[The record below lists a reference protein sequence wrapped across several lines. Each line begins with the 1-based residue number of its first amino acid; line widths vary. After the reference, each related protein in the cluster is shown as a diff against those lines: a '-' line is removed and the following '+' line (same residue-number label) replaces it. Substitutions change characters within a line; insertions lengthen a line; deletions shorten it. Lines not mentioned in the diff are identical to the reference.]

1 MQRDSRNHFMS
12 GFVRML
18 PLWTGAI
25 PTGIAYALAARDIGL
40 SAMQTQVMSLTVFSA
55 ATQINAIALI
65 ADQTSPLLLM
75 IIAVLLNAQLLL
87 LGVAAGRSGRLSL
100 AQRLGLAWFLTD
112 GAYGIAAA
120 RGALRPATLLG
131 AGVSMYAGWNL
142 GTATGLLAGGLLG
155 DLQSL
160 NIAMAVP
167 LAFLAVLL
175 PMLRDRPR
183 AGAALVGGV
192 TAALLMPVLPS
203 GIAVLLAGLLGS
215 GSGVWLAGQRST
227 QSPVV
232 GGGS

>member
-1 MQRDSRNHFMS
+1 MLDTRSQFIS

-40 SAMQTQVMSLTVFSA
+40 SAIQTQVMSLTVFSA

-65 ADQTSPLLLM
+65 EDNASPLLLM
-75 IIAVLLNAQLLL
+75 IIAILLNAQLLL
-87 LGVAAGRSGRLSL
+87 LGVAAGRSGHLSVL
-100 AQRLGLAWFLTD
+100 QRLGIAWFLTD
-112 GAYGIAAA
+112 GAYGVAAA
-120 RGALRPATLLG
+120 RGELRPATLLG
-131 AGVSMYAGWNL
+131 AGISMYAGWNL

-155 DLQSL
+155 NLQSL

-175 PMLRDRPR
+175 PMLRDRAR
-183 AGAALVGGV
+183 AGAALVGGA
-192 TAALLMPVLPS
+192 TAAMLMPMLPS

-215 GSGVWLAGQRST
+215 CCGVWLASQRSIIREHT
-227 QSPVV
+227 
-232 GGGS
+232 